1 VTLHVHREGPEHA
14 RVSVLLLHAGASSGA
29 QWTGY
34 ARTLGPDVRTLAPDL
49 HGHGES
55 PLPADITAQN
65 AIDRMVDDL
74 VAVPGEQP
82 FHLVGHSFGGLLAL
96 ALALRVPARVRTLT
110 VVEPA
115 CFDALRVGG
124 TQALHDQSCEEVEH
138 LTALMTRGEHEQA
151 MQVVVARWGMGRW
164 DLFTPQQ
171 RAQFVAL
178 APALLGIGLLAAW
191 RWRCEPAE
199 LARLAGVP
207 TLLVHGEQSPD
218 VAFHVSET
226 LRAAIPGARRV
237 CVEGAGH
244 MLPVTHRASL
254 RKLLQRQLD
263 PGA

>member
-1 VTLHVHREGPEHA
+1 MHVHREGPEHA
-14 RVSVLLLHAGASSGA
+14 RTSVLLLHAGASSGA
-29 QWTGY
+29 QWAGH
-34 ARTLGPDVRTLAPDL
+34 ARALGPDVRTLAPDL
-49 HGHGES
+49 HGHGETA
-55 PLPADITAQN
+55 LPADITVGN

-74 VAVPGEQP
+74 LEVADDDT

-124 TQALHDQSCEEVEH
+124 AQALHEQSAGEVEQ

-151 MQVVVARWGMGRW
+151 MQLVVARWGMGRW

-191 RWRCEPAE
+191 RWRCEPAQ
-199 LARLAGVP
+199 LARLAGIP
-207 TLLVHGEQSPD
+207 TLLIHGEQSPD

-237 CVEGAGH
+237 CIEGAGH
-244 MLPVTHRASL
+244 MLPLTHRAAL
-254 RKLLQRQLD
+254 RRLLQRQLD